1 LFAWQARHACSPAKI
16 ASIVSAALMLGGC
29 TMLDTASP
37 ASSQATPLSWLTNW
51 VNQPVELT
59 PGFDVESIKPD
70 PRPVTVQ
77 TENLLEITVWDLYE
91 PGKPYSFPVRVSS
104 RKTIEVPFLGEVPVE
119 GRTVHEIET
128 TLRDGYHKGEYLL
141 NPRVLVRSLDSP
153 LVKVLVAGAVN
164 RGGFVEL
171 SRADPSV
178 YAAIVSAGG
187 LRKTAGTQVAV
198 TRRAGSGSMPQ
209 PEIHTNQPASMS
221 ADGPGD
227 DVPPNEPHP
236 PAQRANSLDELS
248 VPPSIQGARPAA
260 NQALFSVVDTD
271 GNGETRPMRADAG
284 PVAHTEEVT
293 VWYDVSLPHDREQ
306 LKSLQLNEGDS
317 VNVKAAAPP
326 LRIDGIVNRPG
337 AYPLPPGRILNVWEA
352 IEMAGGVRDGIIP
365 LNITLLRPAAEGR
378 GARRSSLHVDAYED
392 HPAEAPQVEAG
403 AVLHVEPTT
412 GSKIRRA
419 VGDWWHK
426 P

>member
-1 LFAWQARHACSPAKI
+1 
-16 ASIVSAALMLGGC
+16 MLE
-29 TMLDTASP
+29 TATP

-51 VNQPVELT
+51 VSQPVELAA
-59 PGFDVESIKPD
+59 GFDVESIKPE

-77 TENLLEITVWDLYE
+77 SENLLEITVWDLYE

-104 RKTIEVPFLGEVPVE
+104 RKTIEVPFLGEVAVE
-119 GRTVHEIET
+119 GRTVPEIET
-128 TLRDGYHKGEYLL
+128 ALRDGFHKGDFLL

-153 LVKVLVAGAVN
+153 LVKILVTGAVN

-198 TRRAGSGSMPQ
+198 TRRAGSGSTTQ
-209 PEIHTNQPASMS
+209 PEIRMKQLAPTSI
-221 ADGPGD
+221 
-227 DVPPNEPHP
+227 NEPADDAESNEPRP

-248 VPPSIQGARPAA
+248 VPPSIHGAQPATA
-260 NQALFSVVDTD
+260 NQGLFYVAD
-271 GNGETRPMRADAG
+271 GGREGQNSPLRTEAAPG
-284 PVAHTEEVT
+284 AHAEEVT

-306 LKSLQLNEGDS
+306 LKSLQLSEGDS
-317 VNVKAAAPP
+317 VNIKAVAPP
-326 LRIDGIVNRPG
+326 LRIDGIVHRPG
-337 AYPLPPGRILNVWEA
+337 AYPLPPGRSVTVWEA
-352 IEMAGGVRDGIIP
+352 IEMAGGVRDGTIP

-378 GARRSSLHVDAYED
+378 SARRSSLHVDAYEQ
-392 HPAEAPQVEAG
+392 HPAEAPLVEAG

-412 GSKIRRA
+412 GSRIRRA